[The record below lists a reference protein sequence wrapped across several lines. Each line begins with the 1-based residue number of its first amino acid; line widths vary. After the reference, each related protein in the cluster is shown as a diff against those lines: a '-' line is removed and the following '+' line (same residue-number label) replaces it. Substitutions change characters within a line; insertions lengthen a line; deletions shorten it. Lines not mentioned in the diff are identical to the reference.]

1 MLRSVK
7 KSESVCVCVCVF
19 ISFFFIL
26 LVLFSANMSFDLD
39 SYLDDLDTV
48 PTSKEKAGTYT
59 APYSPSRM
67 GLTII
72 PTVDNAEVSLS

>member
-1 MLRSVK
+1 
-7 KSESVCVCVCVF
+7 
-19 ISFFFIL
+19 
-26 LVLFSANMSFDLD
+26 MSFDLD

-72 PTVDNAEVSLS
+72 PTFDNAEVSLS

>member
-7 KSESVCVCVCVF
+7 KSESVCVCLF
-19 ISFFFIL
+19 ICFFFVL
-26 LVLFSANMSFDLD
+26 WLLFSANMSFDLD
-39 SYLDDLDTV
+39 SCLDDLDTF

-67 GLTII
+67 GLTTI
-72 PTVDNAEVSLS
+72 PTFDNAEVSLS

>member
-7 KSESVCVCVCVF
+7 KSESVCVCVF

-26 LVLFSANMSFDLD
+26 LVQFSANMSFDLE

-72 PTVDNAEVSLS
+72 PTFDNAEVSLS